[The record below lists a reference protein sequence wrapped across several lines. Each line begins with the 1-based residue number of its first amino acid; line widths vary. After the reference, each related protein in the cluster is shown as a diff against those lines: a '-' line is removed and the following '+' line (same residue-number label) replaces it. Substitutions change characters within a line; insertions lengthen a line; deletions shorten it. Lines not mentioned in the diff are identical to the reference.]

1 MFRILLVCT
10 GNVCRSPM
18 AEGLLRKLLREQNR
32 HGEFVVESAGTYPL
46 DGCAASLEAIDT
58 AAEDGVDIRG
68 HVARSLTA
76 RLVERA
82 DLILTMAPEH
92 AEWVVA
98 AFPKVESKVH
108 LLTMYGDPKG
118 DRLGVHDPI
127 GLGRE
132 TYKAAYR
139 TIKKGLRLAIPKIR
153 AMVPEE
159 TEPTNRGSGS

>member
-1 MFRILLVCT
+1 MIRILIVCT

-46 DGCAASLEAIDT
+46 DGSAASLEAINT

-82 DLILTMAPEH
+82 DLILTMEPEH
-92 AEWVVA
+92 IERMVA
-98 AFPKVESKVH
+98 VFPKVESKTH
-108 LLTMYGDPKG
+108 LLTIYGDPKG
-118 DRLGVHDPI
+118 DRLGVPDPI

-139 TIKKGLRLAIPKIR
+139 TMKRGLRWAVPKIL
-153 AMVPEE
+153 AMIPEE